1 MKINFV
7 FKQMGQTH
15 VNKLFKLLLNSQR
28 VPFKISMGCQIWC
41 LITQGSRKVERT
53 ELCESLGDGMM
64 AGHVV
69 TYIIHGALMVPLM
82 VVVTMSFLLPL
93 TCLSF
98 PPIRPE
104 VS

>member
-15 VNKLFKLLLNSQR
+15 VNKLFKLLLNSQG
-28 VPFKISMGCQIWC
+28 VPFKISTGCQIWC

-53 ELCESLGDGMM
+53 ELCESLG
-64 AGHVV
+64 AGVLTRHQVA
-69 TYIIHGALMVPLM
+69 YIICGAVIVLSVVFVTVSLM
-82 VVVTMSFLLPL
+82 LPL
-93 TCLSF
+93 ICLSSA
-98 PPIRPE
+98 PIRLE